1 MPDANDM
8 DLVREFAR
16 NHSEAAF
23 TELVRRHLNLVY
35 SVARRCTGSDSD
47 AQDVTQAV
55 FVILARKAAGLRT
68 RTVLTGWLY
77 ETTRYTAACLQRTNT
92 RRHAREQEAYMQ
104 STLTAADTAD
114 AWSRLAPHLEAAM
127 AQLGERDRTLLAL
140 RFYENKSG
148 PEAAALL
155 GIREAAAHKRTAR
168 AVEKLRIFFTRR
180 GVALSAAAIA
190 GAVSAN
196 SVQVAPAALAKTISA
211 VAMAKGMSA
220 GASTLTLVKGAL
232 KIMAW
237 TKMKTA
243 VVVGVGVLLTAG
255 TTTVTIKE
263 MQEHRTYPWEAGG
276 PEGSFSGILLDRQ
289 PPQVRILSCTFTNFA
304 EGSFGDKMMGTG
316 ISAQGVVA
324 VAYGTTSART
334 IPSTALPGGKYD
346 YIASLARGNAEALQ
360 HEVRR
365 KFGVA
370 GKIETRET
378 DVLLLKVMTPDTP
391 GLKRSVNLKRDDIL
405 AMQIEGLRFQNRPLA
420 DLAGQLEAL
429 ANIPV
434 LDWTGLT
441 NRYDFNLHL
450 NWDLTPNW
458 WKLDPNLKQ
467 PLVNLDNVKQA
478 LVDQLGLELVPS
490 HESIKMLIVEKVK

>member
-55 FVILARKAAGLRT
+55 FVILARKAPGLRA

-77 ETTRYTAACLQRTNT
+77 ETTRHTAACLQRTNA

-104 STLTAADTAD
+104 STLTAADTAG

-168 AVEKLRIFFTRR
+168 ALEKLRKFFSRR
-180 GVALSAAAIA
+180 GVALSATAIA

-211 VAMAKGMSA
+211 IAMAKGMSA

-237 TKMKTA
+237 TKAKTA
-243 VVVGVGVLLTAG
+243 VVTGIVMLLAAG
-255 TTTVTIKE
+255 ATTITVEVIQKNT
-263 MQEHRTYPWEAGG
+263 TYPWQIDGFD
-276 PEGSFSGILLDRQ
+276 SRVLDRQ
-289 PPQVRILSCTFTNFA
+289 PPQVLILPSKCHYSSCGTSDRQPGNL
-304 EGSFGDKMMGTG
+304 KLMGTG
-316 ISAQGVVA
+316 VSAEFVVQRAYEFESSVRTVFGVKF
-324 VAYGTTSART
+324 
-334 IPSTALPGGKYD
+334 PEGKYD
-346 YIASLARGNAEALQ
+346 YIASLPRENENALREA
-360 HEVRR
+360 VRN
-365 KFGVA
+365 KFGLIA
-370 GKIETRET
+370 RRETQNT
-378 DVLLLKVMTPDTP
+378 DVLALEVRNPNMA
-391 GLKRSVNLKRDDIL
+391 GLKPSRGANPYEGTSVSSRKG
-405 AMQIEGLRFQNRPLA
+405 QWSCQNA
-420 DLAGQLEAL
+420 QLSKLGEYL
-429 ANIPV
+429 EDYLGIPV
-434 LDWTGLT
+434 VDKTGLT
-441 NRYDFNLHL
+441 NCFDIVLKLNASDFQHP
-450 NWDLTPNW
+450 DLQNMRQV
-458 WKLDPNLKQ
+458 LL
-467 PLVNLDNVKQA
+467 
-478 LVDQLGLELVPS
+478 DQLGLELV
-490 HESIKMLIVEKVK
+490 ETNLSIEKLIVEKVK

>member
-47 AQDVTQAV
+47 AQDVTQAA

-77 ETTRYTAACLQRTNT
+77 ETTRHTAACLQRTNA

-140 RFYENKSG
+140 RFYENKTG
-148 PEAAALL
+148 PEAAVLL

-168 AVEKLRIFFTRR
+168 ALEKLRIFFSHR

-237 TKMKTA
+237 TKMKMVIAVGATVILMGSATA
-243 VVVGVGVLLTAG
+243 YDLTKWHDEEKLSAIIYISDKYPVPKQQTFLSIKNSEVVF
-255 TTTVTIKE
+255 IKTPSGAKAVIQFNDYGPSKASYRWRFHAAQSQSIQSGRGQV
-263 MQEHRTYPWEAGG
+263 QELY
-276 PEGSFSGILLDRQ
+276 GIKKQ
-289 PPQVRILSCTFTNFA
+289 
-304 EGSFGDKMMGTG
+304 
-316 ISAQGVVA
+316 
-324 VAYGTTSART
+324 
-334 IPSTALPGGKYD
+334 
-346 YIASLARGNAEALQ
+346 
-360 HEVRR
+360 
-365 KFGVA
+365 
-370 GKIETRET
+370 
-378 DVLLLKVMTPDTP
+378 
-391 GLKRSVNLKRDDIL
+391 
-405 AMQIEGLRFQNRPLA
+405 
-420 DLAGQLEAL
+420 
-429 ANIPV
+429 
-434 LDWTGLT
+434 LT
-441 NRYDFNLHL
+441 NGTEEIISVGRNNTTMQVGDFRIEWSSGGYGKGFSYPH
-450 NWDLTPNW
+450 
-458 WKLDPNLKQ
+458 
-467 PLVNLDNVKQA
+467 
-478 LVDQLGLELVPS
+478 G
-490 HESIKMLIVEKVK
+490 ESFLYYCPYRATVQVLSSNAFDKEF